1 MVEMKQCIVVRADI
15 KMSVG
20 KICVQVAHAA
30 VEASEKA
37 RREKPDW
44 YARWISE
51 GQKKIALVVESL
63 EKLLELE
70 EKAKKLGIPVALITD
85 MGLTEVPP
93 GTVTTLGI
101 GPGPDEIIDKI
112 TGNLPLLK

>member
-1 MVEMKQCIVVRADI
+1 MKQCIVIRTDL

-20 KICVQVAHAA
+20 KTCVQIAHAA

-37 RREKPDW
+37 RKEKPEW
-44 YARWISE
+44 YLEWISE
-51 GQKKIALVVESL
+51 GQKKIALAVENL

-70 EKAKKLGIPVALITD
+70 EKAKKLGIPVALIAD
-85 MGLTEVPP
+85 MGLTELPP
-93 GTVTTLGI
+93 GTVTALGI
-101 GPGPDEIIDKI
+101 GPGPDDIIDKV